1 VDTAGNTAYSLS
13 NAISGIDTTAPT
25 AAITYSVAG
34 PYKSGAL
41 VTITATFSEVM
52 ATSPIPKISIS
63 GANTLLAT
71 NMTQSS
77 STVYTY
83 AYIVGS
89 GNGVAT
95 VAMNTGTD
103 LAGNIV
109 TSAPT
114 SGATFTVDNT
124 PPTVTWIYPLP
135 SCNGTIPY
143 CNVYNQTIQLT
154 VNASDTGGSGI
165 SKVVFQRWDKVALL
179 WIEIRTIYNSPYS
192 FTFDASVLLPNL
204 NEIDVLAYDGAGN
217 WSESYIFVNHINLWQ
232 IYLPLISR
240 K

>member
-1 VDTAGNTAYSLS
+1 
-13 NAISGIDTTAPT
+13 
-25 AAITYSVAG
+25 
-34 PYKSGAL
+34 
-41 VTITATFSEVM
+41 
-52 ATSPIPKISIS
+52 
-63 GANTLLAT
+63 
-71 NMTQSS
+71 MTQSS

-103 LAGNIV
+103 LVGNIV
-109 TSAPT
+109 TSAPS

-124 PPTVTWIYPLP
+124 APTVTWIYPP
-135 SCNGTIPY
+135 QSCNGTIPY
-143 CNVYNQTIQLT
+143 CNSYNQTMQLT

-165 SKVVFQRWDKVALL
+165 SKVVFRRWDKVALL

-192 FTFDASVLLPNL
+192 ISFDASVLLPNL

-217 WSESYIFVNHINLWQ
+217 RSESYIFVNHINLWK
-232 IYLPLISR
+232 IYLPSITR

>member
-1 VDTAGNTAYSLS
+1 
-13 NAISGIDTTAPT
+13 
-25 AAITYSVAG
+25 
-34 PYKSGAL
+34 
-41 VTITATFSEVM
+41 M